1 MAAPSMF
8 TASGTLTPYGFRC
21 GYIETDKRTGLV
33 VWWQDCAYHVGGWL
47 NRDSGT
53 GAVHVRT
60 ACRTL
65 TEARRVARWPFL
77 PQLPPA

>member
-1 MAAPSMF
+1 MAPFSLF
-8 TASGTLTPYGFRC
+8 TLSGTLTPYGFRC

-47 NRDSGT
+47 NRDAGA
-53 GAVHVRT
+53 GAVYVRK

-65 TEARRVARWPFL
+65 TEARQIARAPYT
-77 PQLPPA
+77 PAMPG